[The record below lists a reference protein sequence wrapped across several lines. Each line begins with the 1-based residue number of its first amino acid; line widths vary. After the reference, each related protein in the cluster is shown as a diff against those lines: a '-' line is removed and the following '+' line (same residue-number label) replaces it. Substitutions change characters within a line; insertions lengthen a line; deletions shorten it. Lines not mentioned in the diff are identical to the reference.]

1 MSLVIDSS
9 ITLAWFFKDERTPAV
24 LAVFSDVQDAGA
36 VVPILWRYEVANA
49 LQMAVRRRR
58 ITTADRDETL
68 ADLTEIDVM
77 LDPEGNEYAWS
88 SSLRLSDRHRLT
100 VYDAAYLELAQRRR
114 LPLATLDRALIRA
127 GEAEGVKVIGH
138 E

>member
-77 LDPEGNEYAWS
+77 LDPEGNEHAWS